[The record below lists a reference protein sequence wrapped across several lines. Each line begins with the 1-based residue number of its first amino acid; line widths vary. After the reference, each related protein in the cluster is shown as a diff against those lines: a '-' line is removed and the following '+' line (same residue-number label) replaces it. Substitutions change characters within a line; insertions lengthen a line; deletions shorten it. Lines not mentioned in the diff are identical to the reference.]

1 MTAEPETGLGAPRV
15 LPAGDAA
22 LTVELGDTVDPV
34 VNRRV
39 LEFDRRL
46 RAAAL
51 PGVRES
57 VPTYRS
63 LFVQYDP
70 GAVDFA
76 GLAAALLRLVPPG
89 DVPVE
94 GRRWIFPVCYGGEH
108 GIDLEHVA
116 ERHGLTP
123 ERVVELHLAAEYRV
137 YMIGFAPGFAYM
149 GGLPEALHTPRRPS
163 PRLRIPANSVA
174 IGGVQ
179 AGITSIPI
187 PSGWHLLGRTPARMF
202 DLARGDD
209 AFLLAAGDIVRFERI
224 DAATFAALE
233 TDPGPVAR
241 RID

>member
-1 MTAEPETGLGAPRV
+1 MTVAVTAPRV

-39 LEFDRRL
+39 LEFDRRV
-46 RAAAL
+46 RAAGL
-51 PGVRES
+51 PGLLES

-70 GAVDFA
+70 VQASFEA
-76 GLAAALLRLVPPG
+76 LAAALLPLVPEG
-89 DVPVE
+89 DVPAE
-94 GRRWIFPVCYGGEH
+94 GRRWIFPACYGGEH
-108 GIDLEHVA
+108 GEDLGYVA
-116 ERHGLTP
+116 GLHGMTA
-123 ERVVELHLAAEYRV
+123 EQVVATHLAAEYRV

-149 GGLPEALHTPRRPS
+149 GGLPQALHTPRRAS

-174 IGGVQ
+174 IGGIQ
-179 AGITSIPI
+179 AGITSIPV

-209 AFLLAAGDIVRFERI
+209 AFLLAAGDTVRFERI
-224 DAATFAALE
+224 DAATFAQLE
-233 TDPGPVAR
+233 TAPGLVAR
-241 RID
+241 QVG

>member
-1 MTAEPETGLGAPRV
+1 MTVAVTAPRV

-39 LEFDRRL
+39 LEFDRRV
-46 RAAAL
+46 RAAGL
-51 PGVRES
+51 PGLLES

-70 GAVDFA
+70 ARASFEA
-76 GLAAALLRLVPPG
+76 LAATLLPLVPDG
-89 DVPVE
+89 DVPAE
-94 GRRWIFPVCYGGEH
+94 GRRWIFPACYGGEH
-108 GIDLEHVA
+108 GEDLEYVA
-116 ERHGLTP
+116 ELHGMTA
-123 ERVVELHLAAEYRV
+123 EQVVATHLAAEYRV

-149 GGLPEALHTPRRPS
+149 GGLPQALHTPRRAS

-174 IGGVQ
+174 IGGIQ
-179 AGITSIPI
+179 AGITSIPV

-209 AFLLAAGDIVRFERI
+209 AFLLAAGDTVRFERI
-224 DAATFAALE
+224 DAATFAQLE
-233 TDPGPVAR
+233 TAPGLVAR
-241 RID
+241 QVG